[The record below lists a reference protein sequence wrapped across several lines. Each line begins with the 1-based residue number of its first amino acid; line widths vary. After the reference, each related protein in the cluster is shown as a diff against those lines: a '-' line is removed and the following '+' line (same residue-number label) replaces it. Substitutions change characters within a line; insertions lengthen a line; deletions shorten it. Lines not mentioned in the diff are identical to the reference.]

1 MHLSTNKRIAA
12 MVFYSLITFLLLQ
25 LHTRPYFEDHPDP
38 CIAGFLI
45 GGVISICLW
54 MKFGKD
60 L

>member
-1 MHLSTNKRIAA
+1 MHLSTNNRIMA
-12 MVFYSLITFLLLQ
+12 MILYSLLTFFIMPVI
-25 LHTRPYFEDHPDP
+25 TRPFFEDHPDP
-38 CIAGFLI
+38 CIAGFMI

>member
-12 MVFYSLITFLLLQ
+12 MVFYSLITFFITPVI
-25 LHTRPYFEDHPDP
+25 TRPYFEDHPDP

-54 MKFGKD
+54 MKFSKD